1 VHVFPFFKLC
11 PSFID
16 ARFRLVVVMNKIEQ
30 NKTPLDNVSISDGS
44 LFGDSSELYDA
55 QLFPPPARYRCQ
67 FRLQGLV
74 L

>member
-1 VHVFPFFKLC
+1 
-11 PSFID
+11 
-16 ARFRLVVVMNKIEQ
+16 MNKIEQ

-44 LFGDSSELYDA
+44 LFGDSSELYDR